1 MKRIVSLMLIMM
13 LVLNGALLNAGIAHA
28 ETGDEPS
35 KVDSL
40 QVTPNKVSG
49 GETVNFNLKTSD
61 QDIAGII
68 LSYINGEQKKDVTL
82 QLSNEDWK
90 GSLKAA
96 KEDNGNW
103 TLSNITLTNEN
114 GNKTILPGS
123 ALADQSA
130 INFEVEQ
137 TRNAPAASIS
147 STENSSSMP
156 VTVEFDKETVN
167 AGENLTVSLSTDDTE
182 LTEVYVQLQG
192 PSSDLNSTQDLFLQK
207 NENGQWAK
215 TFTLSANEEPGEWK
229 VSHIRLRTSPTN
241 AQEFDYNEEN
251 YPAEFKK
258 YIVINPNYDI
268 DPPVLTGV
276 NFEKTT
282 LAEGESTKVTITADD
297 QSGIS
302 YASMSLLGPSG
313 KEHSVYFEIGE
324 DGLISGELNAD
335 HSMESG
341 KWIVDYISMEDGFGR
356 TQNYYH
362 DDGGFPIDIP
372 SIQIGVGETE
382 IEPPSVTSVEFEK
395 SSVLPNNSNN
405 VYVNVSDYTKIN
417 SVIVEFVSPSGD
429 QKLETYFLDLE
440 SNSLKQPINLND
452 AELGEW
458 RVSNI
463 RIIDIHDKEFS
474 TQYSNE
480 NYPAS
485 FKKFMVVYSQTDVFS
500 PTVKEVTFESAS
512 VEVGERNAINISVED
527 ASEVESVMVG
537 LISQSTKN
545 TLFFDLYKNEI
556 GQWTSEFNIDE
567 LTEPGTWK
575 VDQIYVRDIAD
586 NYKNY
591 YYSSEDYPVN
601 FGSYNV
607 INEGYDNQ
615 PPTVESVEFEKE
627 TVRPGDENILYIKVN
642 DSSDIQYVHVELVS
656 PSGSQFSYVM
666 IGTFEP
672 DRLSG
677 TVYLPYDAEPGEWR
691 VKTIYLSDTNHNE
704 AVLHYTGDE
713 YPVSFKTFTV
723 ENEEY
728 DVDPPVVNKIEFSN
742 EQVIPGETVDV
753 YVTAEDRESGIENL
767 YVELTNYDNLY
778 VPIDEFVKQPDGRW
792 KSSLTIPPFT
802 KSSTMKVSYI
812 SVFDKTGNE
821 FWKYYDYGSDN
832 PYSTF
837 NILNENQDDVP
848 PIIKSISFSNDPVQ
862 PGDTNT
868 VNVLVEDASPVHSVK
883 VQLVSPSYRNYE
895 YLDLQLTEDG
905 TKWTGD
911 FNIFNTSEPGT
922 WRINSVEVRD
932 AAYNGE
938 IYYYSDQEY
947 PENLSTFTIINENYD
962 TDPPNIVSVDFEKHT
977 MEAHEENTI
986 TLDIQDQ
993 SRVSYVAVHLTSPS
1007 GKSDRSVYFYEYEA
1021 TNLSQTFTLPFNPE
1035 PGEWKVEYIT
1045 AEDVNGNITNLDI
1058 TEEYPNSFETFT
1070 LINEQ
1075 YDGEPPVV
1083 TKVEFDK
1090 EQVNAGETVNVYVT
1104 AADTGSG
1111 IEAIYMNLSNYNGK
1125 DLYLYAFVKQTD
1137 GRWKGEVSI
1146 PSNAK
1151 YGQWYVEYIDVYDN
1165 VGNEY
1170 WKSYSYPE
1178 QNPYPSFNVINENAD
1193 ETPPTV
1199 KQVSFEK
1206 DSVEVGESNTVT
1218 VSVEDTSPIESVMV
1232 ELISGSNKNDYSLYL
1247 DASESGTWTADFTIN
1262 ENMEPGTWKVSRVY
1276 VRDTEENSE
1285 TYYYS
1290 NDNYPDYLSTFNVN
1304 NENYDAEPPALVS
1317 ATFEKDTVQA
1327 SESNTVY
1334 LDAYDQSG
1342 ISFARIEIINSTGEN
1357 DYIYLYDGEMSGPFT
1372 ISDRAAPGE
1381 WRIKSIFI
1389 RDNNNN
1395 ELSEEFSEDD
1405 YPSSLDTFNV
1415 INSNYDDEDPTV
1427 SKIELSEN
1435 ELNAG
1440 ETLDVYVTAD
1450 GTGSD
1455 ISSIDVTFWNGS
1467 INLYANNFEQQTDGR
1482 WKASVYLPDYL
1493 KDARWFVSS
1502 VYLYDSYYNDHDE
1515 YYYDT
1520 SDNPHPTFSVKGNN
1534 PDITPPI
1541 VKEVVFGKETID
1553 VLENNYLYMSIE
1565 DDWSGVDYAQ
1575 VVLISPSGK
1584 HTQYVWV
1591 GYGDME
1597 GAFVGHFSMD
1607 EFKESGL
1614 WRVSE
1619 IKVWDRNGNH
1629 KKTTYSEQDYPEN
1642 FGTFYLN
1649 NETPDVLP
1657 PEIKGVQFTP
1667 NIIQAGEPVEI
1678 QVEATDN
1685 LSGVDYLNVGLVN
1698 EDGNQLDI
1706 YDFVEQDGKW
1716 VSSWT
1721 TSAYMPSGEYKVRF
1735 ISAYDKTGNEYHK
1748 NSNRGDVFPEEFGT
1762 LTVENENEDVTA
1774 PEIQNV
1780 SFTTPV
1786 VNAGDQGY
1794 VKILATDDL
1803 SGISQ
1808 INMGLVSP
1816 SGQTIHVHD
1825 AVQQFDNSWLA
1836 SFQVTQYAEP
1846 GEWKVSYVNITDKV
1860 GNQRS
1865 YETDYLPNH
1874 FGTFTVINDNPD
1886 VNPPVIQSV
1895 SFDKDSYQSG
1905 DILRVSAKVTDDM
1918 SGVGFVHLFVGPKDD
1933 SETVWIKLNE
1943 WDGESYSGTVQIPD
1957 NPQGGEWRVYSVS
1970 MGDVATNQAHSSYYE
1985 TYPETFESFQI
1996 INDSYVPKPVVY
2008 PVNKESTEVSGESHP
2023 GYEIR
2028 IYDINDRLLASG
2040 IVDEQGRFS
2049 ITIAKQE
2056 PHSELKV
2063 TATNTDGKTSSPR
2076 YVYVED
2082 LVSIDPPVVYPFSD
2096 QDTILS
2102 GTAEPYFQIYIY
2114 IGLELYIAETDE
2126 NGQFSFEI
2134 GKQQA
2139 GELIQVR
2146 AEDRHGNASPVTQ
2159 VIVED
2164 KTAPGQPVVNE
2175 VGDNETV
2182 VTGTAERGSIVTVK
2196 AGDTVLGTAE
2206 AKDGIFSVTIA
2217 KQKAGTKLSI
2227 TAVDTFENESAAT
2240 VITVVDKTAPEKPVV
2255 NEVGDSDTTVTG
2267 TAEAGST
2274 VAIKAG
2280 TTELATAITSET
2292 GAFSVTIVKQ
2302 KAGTLLEV
2310 TATYSED
2317 NKSEATK
2324 ITVTDKTAP
2333 NKPVVNPV
2341 GDNDTKVTGTAEEGS
2356 TVTVRVDSVILGT
2369 AKATDGV
2376 FSVTIAK
2383 QKAGTK
2389 LAVTAKDAAENVS
2402 ESTGVT
2408 VVDKTAPE
2416 KPEVYEVGD
2425 NDTVVT
2431 GTAESGS
2438 IVTVKAGNTV
2448 LGTAE
2453 TRYNSFSVI
2462 ITKQKAG
2469 TKLTLTAKDTAENV
2483 SAITEVIVKD
2493 KTAPEKP
2500 VVNEVGDSDTKV
2512 TGTAEPGSTVTVK
2525 VEGAIPL
2532 GYTTALENGEFTI
2545 VINKQYAGMR
2555 LYVSAKDAAGNVSES
2570 TVVTVVDKTAPG
2582 KPVVNSV
2589 DDNDVVVTG
2598 TAEPGSTV
2606 TVKKGLTVLG
2616 TANASGT
2623 GAFSVEI
2630 AKQSAGV
2637 KLSVI
2642 AEDSAGYTS
2651 GVTEVTVLDKTAP
2664 ATPTVNTVDD
2674 NDTKVTGKAEAGSA
2688 IVVKVGTKEIGKA
2701 TATTTGTFSVT
2712 IVKQKADTK
2721 LAITAT
2727 DAAKNTSA
2735 AKTVTVVDKTA
2746 PATPSVNTVDDND
2759 TKVTGKAE
2767 AGSTVTV
2774 KAGTT
2779 TLGTANT
2786 TSTGTFSVTIV
2797 KQKAG
2802 TKLSI
2807 TVTDKAKNTSTAAAV
2822 TVVDKTAPVSP
2833 TVNTVDDNDVKV
2845 TGKAEAGST
2854 VTLKA
2859 GTTTLGTATTTST
2872 GTFSVTIVKQKA
2884 GTKLTITAT
2893 DKAKNTSTASS
2904 VTVIDKTAPLTP
2916 TVNTVDDNDLKVTGK
2931 AEAGSTVTVKVGTK
2945 TLGSATAT
2953 STGTFSVTIVKQ
2965 KAGTKLTVTA
2975 TDKAKNTS
2983 AAKTVT
2989 VIDKTAPNAPTVNRV
3004 DNNDLKVTGKAE
3016 AGSTITVKVGTKTIG
3031 SGKVLSNGTYSIK
3044 ITAQKTGTKLTVT
3057 AADLAKNV
3065 SKVTVYTVVK
3075 A

>member
-1 MKRIVSLMLIMM
+1 MKRIVSLILIMM
-13 LVLNGALLNAGIAHA
+13 LILNGALLNAGLAHA
-28 ETGDEPS
+28 ETGDQPS

-49 GETVNFNLKTSD
+49 GETVYFNLKTSD
-61 QDIAGII
+61 QDIAGIT

-82 QLSNEDWK
+82 QLSDEDWK
-90 GSLKAA
+90 GLLKAT

-114 GNKTILPGS
+114 GNKTILPGI

-137 TRNAPAASIS
+137 TQNAPATSIS
-147 STENSSSMP
+147 SAENSSSMP
-156 VTVEFDKETVN
+156 ITVDFNKETVN
-167 AGENLTVSLSTDDTE
+167 AGDNLTVSLSTDNTE
-182 LTEVYVQLQG
+182 LTEVYVQLKG
-192 PSSDLNSTQDLFLQK
+192 PSSDWYTSQDLFLEK
-207 NENGQWAK
+207 DENGQWTK

-258 YIVINPNYDI
+258 YTVINPNYDI
-268 DPPVLTGV
+268 DPPILTGV

-282 LAEGESTKVTITADD
+282 LAEGESTKVTLTADD

-302 YASMSLLGPSG
+302 YASMTLLGPSG

-335 HSMESG
+335 HNMKPG

-362 DDGGFPIDIP
+362 DDGGFPIEIP
-372 SIQIGVGETE
+372 TIQIGDGETE

-395 SSVLPNNSNN
+395 SNVLPNNSNN
-405 VYVNVSDYTKIN
+405 VYVNVTDYTKIN
-417 SVIVEFVSPSGD
+417 SVIVEFVSPSGN
-429 QKLETYFLDLE
+429 QKLEAYFLDLE
-440 SNSLKQPINLND
+440 SNSLKQPLNLNNV
-452 AELGEW
+452 ELGEW
-458 RVSNI
+458 RVNNI

-480 NYPAS
+480 NYPAEFGK
-485 FKKFMVVYSQTDVFS
+485 FKVVYSQTDVSS
-500 PTVKEVTFESAS
+500 PTVKEVTFGSDS
-512 VEVGERNAINISVED
+512 VQVGERNVINISVED

-537 LISQSTKN
+537 LISQTTKN

-567 LTEPGTWK
+567 FTEPGTWK

-591 YYSSEDYPVN
+591 YYSSEEYPIN

-615 PPTVESVEFEKE
+615 PPTVESVEFEKK
-627 TVRPGDENILYIKVN
+627 TVRSSDENILYIKVN
-642 DSSDIQYVHVELVS
+642 DSSDIQYVHVDLVS
-656 PSGSQFSYVM
+656 PTGSQFSYVM
-666 IGTFEP
+666 IGTFEH

-753 YVTAEDRESGIENL
+753 YVTAEDIGSGIENF

-812 SVFDKTGNE
+812 SVFDKSGNE

-837 NILNENQDDVP
+837 NILNENQDDIP
-848 PIIKSISFSNDPVQ
+848 PIIKSISFSNDKVQ

-868 VNVLVEDASPVHSVK
+868 VNVSVEDASPVHNVK

-911 FNIFNTSEPGT
+911 FNILSTSEPGT

-932 AAYNGE
+932 AADNGE

-947 PENLSTFTIINENYD
+947 PEYLSTFTIINENYD
-962 TDPPNIVSVDFEKHT
+962 TDPPNIVSVNFEKHT
-977 MEAHEENTI
+977 MEAQEENTI

-993 SRVSYVAVHLTSPS
+993 SRLSYVAVHLTSPS

-1035 PGEWKVEYIT
+1035 PGEWKVKYIT
-1045 AEDVNGNITNLDI
+1045 AEDINGNITNLDI
-1058 TEEYPNSFETFT
+1058 TEEYPDSFETFT

-1075 YDGEPPVV
+1075 YDGVAPAV
-1083 TKVEFDK
+1083 TKVEFDN
-1090 EQVNAGETVNVYVT
+1090 EQVNAGETINVYVT
-1104 AADTGSG
+1104 AEDSGSG
-1111 IEAIYMNLSNYNGK
+1111 VEAIYMNLSNYNGK
-1125 DLYLYAFVKQTD
+1125 DLYLHTFVKQTD
-1137 GRWKGEVSI
+1137 GRWKAEVTI

-1151 YGQWYVEYIDVYDN
+1151 NGRWYVEYIDVYDN

-1193 ETPPTV
+1193 ETSPTV

-1218 VSVEDTSPIESVMV
+1218 VSVEDSSPVESVMV
-1232 ELISGSNKNDYSLYL
+1232 ELISSTGHNDKYFYL
-1247 DASESGTWTADFTIN
+1247 DVSEDGIWTANFTID
-1262 ENMEPGTWKVSRVY
+1262 ENMEPGTWKVSSVY
-1276 VRDTEENSE
+1276 VRDTEENYE

-1290 NDNYPDYLSTFNVN
+1290 DDNYPAYLSTFNVN
-1304 NENYDAEPPALVS
+1304 NENYDAEPPTLVS

-1327 SESNTVY
+1327 GETNTVY
-1334 LDAYDQSG
+1334 VDANDQSG
-1342 ISFARIEIINSTGEN
+1342 ISFTRIEIVSSTGEN
-1357 DYIYLYDGEMSGPFT
+1357 DYIYLYDGEMSGPYT

-1395 ELSEEFSEDD
+1395 ELSEEYSEDD

-1415 INSNYDDEDPTV
+1415 INSNYDDEDPIV

-1455 ISSIDVTFWNGS
+1455 ISSIDVAFWNGS

-1520 SDNPHPTFSVKGNN
+1520 SDNPHPTFNVRGNN
-1534 PDITPPI
+1534 PDITPPT
-1541 VKEVVFGKETID
+1541 VKEVVFGKESID
-1553 VLENNYLYMSIE
+1553 VLENNYLYMAIE
-1565 DDWSGVDYAQ
+1565 DDRSGVDHAQ
-1575 VVLISPSGK
+1575 VVLSSPSGK

-1597 GAFVGHFSMD
+1597 GAFEGHFSMD
-1607 EFKESGL
+1607 EFRESGL
-1614 WRVSE
+1614 WRISE
-1619 IKVWDRNGNH
+1619 ITVWDRNGNH
-1629 KKTTYSEQDYPEN
+1629 TKTTYSEHDYPEN

-1667 NIIQAGEPVEI
+1667 NKIQAGEPVEI

-1685 LSGVDYLNVGLVN
+1685 LSGVAFLNVGLVN

-1706 YDFVEQDGKW
+1706 YDFIEQDGKW
-1716 VSSWT
+1716 ISSWT
-1721 TSAYMPSGEYKVRF
+1721 TPAYMQEGKYKIKY
-1735 ISAYDKTGNEYHK
+1735 ISAYDKAGNEYHK
-1748 NSNRGDVFPEEFGT
+1748 NSNKGDVFPVEYGT
-1762 LTVENENEDVTA
+1762 LTVENENGDETA
-1774 PEIQNV
+1774 PEIQ
-1780 SFTTPV
+1780 SITFTGPEV
-1786 VNAGDQGY
+1786 VAGEQGY
-1794 VKILATDDL
+1794 VKIQATDDL

-1825 AVQQFDNSWLA
+1825 AFQQFDGSWLA
-1836 SFQVTQYAEP
+1836 SFHVTQYAEP
-1846 GEWKVSYVNITDKV
+1846 GEWKVYYVNITDMA

-1865 YETDYLPNH
+1865 YDTEYLPNQ
-1874 FGTFTVINDNPD
+1874 FGTFTVLNNNPD
-1886 VNPPVIQSV
+1886 VTPPVLQSV
-1895 SFDKDSYQSG
+1895 SFDKDSYQG
-1905 DILRVSAKVTDDM
+1905 GGIMRVSAKVTDDM
-1918 SGVGFVHLFVGPKDD
+1918 SGVGFVHLFVAPTDN
-1933 SETVWIKLNE
+1933 SETIWIELDERNG
-1943 WDGESYSGTVQIPD
+1943 DYFSGTVQIPD
-1957 NPQGGEWRVYSVS
+1957 NPQAGEWRVYSVS
-1970 MGDVATNQAHSSYYE
+1970 MGDAATNQAHSSYYG

-2008 PVNKESTEVSGESHP
+2008 PVNKESTEISGESHP

-2028 IYDINDRLLASG
+2028 IYDVNDRLLASG
-2040 IVDEQGRFS
+2040 IVNEQGRFS
-2049 ITIAKQE
+2049 IAIANQE

-2063 TATNTDGKTSSPR
+2063 TATNTDRKTSSPR

-2082 LVSIDPPVVYPFSD
+2082 LVSIDPPVVHPFSD

-2102 GTAEPYFQIYIY
+2102 GTAESYSQIYIY
-2114 IGLELYIAETDE
+2114 IGLELYTSETDE
-2126 NGQFSFEI
+2126 NGQFSYEI

-2146 AEDRHGNASPVTQ
+2146 AEDRHGNGSPVTQ

-2175 VGDNETV
+2175 VGDNDTV
-2182 VTGTAERGSIVTVK
+2182 VTGSAELGSTVIVK
-2196 AGDTVLGTAE
+2196 AGDTELGSAE
-2206 AKDGIFSVTIA
+2206 TEDGTFSVTIA
-2217 KQKAGTKLSI
+2217 KQKAGTKLSV
-2227 TAVDTFENESAAT
+2227 TAVDTFENESAAA
-2240 VITVVDKTAPEKPVV
+2240 VKTVVDKTAPEKPAV
-2255 NEVGDSDTTVTG
+2255 NEVGDSDTNVTG

-2310 TATYSED
+2310 TATDSED

-2324 ITVTDKTAP
+2324 TTVNDKTSP

-2369 AKATDGV
+2369 TKATDGV

-2389 LAVTAKDAAENVS
+2389 LSVTSKDPAENTS
-2402 ESTGVT
+2402 ESTEVT
-2408 VVDKTAPE
+2408 VVDKTAPY
-2416 KPEVYEVGD
+2416 KPEVNEVGD

-2453 TRYNSFSVI
+2453 TRYYSFSVTI
-2462 ITKQKAG
+2462 AKQKAG
-2469 TKLTLTAKDTAENV
+2469 TKLTVTAEDAAENV
-2483 SAITEVIVKD
+2483 SESTDVTVID

-2500 VVNEVGDSDTKV
+2500 VVNEVEDSDTKV
-2512 TGTAEPGSTVTVK
+2512 TGTSEPGSTVTVK

-2532 GYTTALENGEFTI
+2532 SYTTASENGEFTI

-2570 TVVTVVDKTAPG
+2570 TVVTVVDKTAPD
-2582 KPVVNSV
+2582 KPVVNPV
-2589 DDNDVVVTG
+2589 DNNDEVVTG
-2598 TAEPGSTV
+2598 TAEAGSTV

-2623 GAFSVEI
+2623 GSFSVEI

-2637 KLSVI
+2637 KLSVA

-2664 ATPTVNTVDD
+2664 ATPTVNPVDDNDTKVTGKAEAGSTLVVKTGTTEIVRTTALEDGTFSVTITKQKAGTKLTITATDAAKNTSTAKTVTVVDKTAPAIPTVNTVDD

-2688 IVVKVGTKEIGKA
+2688 VVVKAGTKEIGKA

-2721 LAITAT
+2721 LTVTAT
-2727 DAAKNTSA
+2727 DAAKNTSG
-2735 AKTVTVVDKTA
+2735 AKTVTVIDKTA

-2774 KAGTT
+2774 KVGTKVLKT
-2779 TLGTANT
+2779 GTA
-2786 TSTGTFSVTIV
+2786 TSTGTFSLTIT

-2802 TKLSI
+2802 TKL
-2807 TVTDKAKNTSTAAAV
+2807 TVTATDKAKNTSSAKAV
-2822 TVVDKTAPVSP
+2822 TVIDKTAPVTP
-2833 TVNTVDDNDVKV
+2833 TVNTVDDNDTKV
-2845 TGKAEAGST
+2845 SGKAEAGST
-2854 VTLKA
+2854 VIVKVGTKVLK
-2859 GTTTLGTATTTST
+2859 TGTATST
-2872 GTFSVTIVKQKA
+2872 GTFSLSIAKQKA

-2893 DKAKNTSTASS
+2893 DKAKNTSSAKT
-2904 VTVIDKTAPLTP
+2904 VTVIDKTAPSAP
-2916 TVNTVDDNDLKVTGK
+2916 SVNRVDDNDLKVTGK
-2931 AEAGSTVTVKVGTK
+2931 AEAGSTVVVKVGTK
-2945 TLGSATAT
+2945 TLGSAKAL
-2953 STGTFSVTIVKQ
+2953 SNGTYSVIIAKQ
-2965 KAGTKLTVTA
+2965 KAGTKVTVTA
-2975 TDKAKNTS
+2975 TDT
-2983 AAKTVT
+2983 
-2989 VIDKTAPNAPTVNRV
+2989 
-3004 DNNDLKVTGKAE
+3004 
-3016 AGSTITVKVGTKTIG
+3016 
-3031 SGKVLSNGTYSIK
+3031 
-3044 ITAQKTGTKLTVT
+3044 
-3057 AADLAKNV
+3057 AKNV
-3065 SKVTVYTVVK
+3065 SKGTVVTIVK
-3075 A
+3075 G